1 MATTKKRS
9 AFSLLELLA
18 VVVILGIIAA
28 IVVPRVTVSSDTAKQ
43 RVNEHT
49 AATLNSAIERYYV
62 DNGKWPGSLADM
74 VPTYLPD
81 GVPTNPVDDSAYT
94 IDPKTSRIIGTGL

>member
-1 MATTKKRS
+1 MATNKKRS

-49 AATLNSAIERYYV
+49 AATLNSAIERFYV
-62 DNGKWPGSLADM
+62 DNGKWPSALADM

-94 IDPKTSRIIGTGL
+94 IDPKTNRITGTGL

>member
-1 MATTKKRS
+1 MKRQVS
-9 AFSLLELLA
+9 KRQGFSLLELLA

-62 DNGKWPGSLADM
+62 DTGGWPSALTDL
-74 VPTYLPD
+74 VPAYLPD
-81 GVPTNPVDDSAYT
+81 GVPTNPVDGSAYGMDANHRVT
-94 IDPKTSRIIGTGL
+94 GTGL